1 MTATERGGPK
11 RVAAVV
17 LNYNGKELTLQALE
31 SVRRLDY
38 PSFDVVVVDNGS
50 TDGSPE
56 AVAAAFPDVEV
67 VRTEENLGPAGGYN
81 LGMVWAMDRG
91 YDYLLILNN
100 DVEADP
106 AMLSELVRVAESDPT
121 IACVGP
127 KTYFFSDRRRLASA
141 GGVIRFKESVTRERG
156 QGVPDRGQYDRDEE
170 VAYVNGCGMLIRR
183 EAIEAAGLWD
193 PVFFL
198 SVEDA
203 DWCMRAKRRGF
214 RCAFAH
220 RAILYHMVSDT
231 TGVYT
236 PAKNFQTGRSSAIF
250 VRRYAGPWQWVTF
263 FAFMAAALPV
273 AWLRELRRGN
283 QAAAVAKGRGVVAG
297 FRTPMPRPPTLEDA
311 RSGALGEAVSAVLAG
326 DRDRRPAAAGAAA
339 AGRDGA
345 GR

>member
-1 MTATERGGPK
+1 M
-11 RVAAVV
+11 AAVV
-17 LNYNGKELTLQALE
+17 LNYNGKDLTLQALE
-31 SVRRLDY
+31 SVRRLSY

-56 AVAAAFPDVEV
+56 AVAAAFPDVEL

-81 LGMVWAMDRG
+81 LGMVWAMERG

-100 DVEADP
+100 DVEVHP
-106 AMLSELVRVAESDPT
+106 EMLTELVRVAESDPA
-121 IACVGP
+121 IGCVGP

-156 QGVPDRGQYDRDEE
+156 QGALDRGQYDRDQE

-203 DWCMRAKRRGF
+203 DWCMRARRRGF
-214 RCAFAH
+214 RCHFAH

-236 PAKNFQTGRSSAIF
+236 PSKNFQTGRSSAVF
-250 VRRYAGPWQWVTF
+250 VRRYAGPWQWATYL
-263 FAFMAAALPV
+263 AFHAAALPV

-283 QAAAVAKGRGVVAG
+283 QAAAVAKGRGVLAG
-297 FRTPMPRPPTLEDA
+297 LRAPLPRPPDLEDA
-311 RSGALGEAVSAVLAG
+311 RTGALGEAVSAVLAG
-326 DRDRRPAAAGAAA
+326 NRDRRAAA
-339 AGRDGA
+339 ARAVGA
-345 GR
+345 GREGAGR

>member
-1 MTATERGGPK
+1 MTESPSPAQAK

-17 LNYNGKELTLQALE
+17 LNYNGRDLTLQALD
-31 SVRRLDY
+31 SVRRMSY
-38 PSFDVVVVDNGS
+38 PAFDVVVVDNGS
-50 TDGSPE
+50 TDGSYE
-56 AVAAAFPDVEV
+56 AVAAAYPEVEQ

-81 LGMVWAMDRG
+81 LGMAWAMDRG

-100 DVEADP
+100 DVEAHP
-106 AMLSELVRVAESDPT
+106 AMLTELVRVAESDPT
-121 IACVGP
+121 IGCVGP
-127 KTYFFSDRRRLASA
+127 KTYYFSDRRRLASA
-141 GGVIRFKESVTRERG
+141 GGIIRFKESVTRERG
-156 QGVPDRGQYDRDEE
+156 QGAPDRGQFDRDEE
-170 VAYVNGCGMLIRR
+170 VAYLNGCGMLIRR

-214 RCAFAH
+214 RCVFAH

-263 FAFMAAALPV
+263 LAFMAAALPV

-297 FRTPMPRPPTLEDA
+297 LRASVPPPPTLDDA
-311 RSGALGEAVSAVLAG
+311 RSGALGEAVSAVLAV
-326 DRDRRPAAAGAAA
+326 DRDPPAAVGIVVS
-339 AGRDGA
+339 
-345 GR
+345 

>member
-1 MTATERGGPK
+1 MDQGQPK
-11 RVAAVV
+11 RVAAIV
-17 LNYNGKELTLQALE
+17 LNFDGKDLTLQALE
-31 SVRRLDY
+31 SVRRLTY
-38 PSFDVVVVDNGS
+38 PAYDVVVVDNGS

-56 AVAAAFPDVEV
+56 AVAAAFPDVEL

-81 LGMVWAMDRG
+81 LGMVWAMERG

-100 DVEADP
+100 DVEVHP
-106 AMLSELVRVAESDPT
+106 EMLTELVRAAESDPA
-121 IACVGP
+121 IGCVGP

-156 QGVPDRGQYDRDEE
+156 QGALDQGQYDRDQE

-183 EAIEAAGLWD
+183 QAIEAAGLWD

-203 DWCMRAKRRGF
+203 DWCMRARRRGF
-214 RCAFAH
+214 RCHFAH

-236 PAKNFQTGRSSAIF
+236 PAKTFQTGRSSAIF
-250 VRRYAGPWQWVTF
+250 VRRYARPWQWVTF
-263 FAFMAAALPV
+263 LAFLAAALPV

-283 QAAAVAKGRGVVAG
+283 QAAAVAKGRGVLAG
-297 FRTPMPRPPTLEDA
+297 LRAPLPRPPSLEDA
-311 RSGALGEAVSAVLAG
+311 RSGALGEAVAAILTG
-326 DRDRRPAAAGAAA
+326 DRDLGPAVSAAAGG
-339 AGRDGA
+339 AGGKGA